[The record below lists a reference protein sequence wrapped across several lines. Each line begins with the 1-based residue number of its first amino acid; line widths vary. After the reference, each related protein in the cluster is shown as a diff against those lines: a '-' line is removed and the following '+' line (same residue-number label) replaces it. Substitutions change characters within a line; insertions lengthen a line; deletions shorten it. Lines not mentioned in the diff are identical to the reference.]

1 MKSMFQVL
9 SCDLVGKAMLALVG
23 ALLIRYM
30 SQADYALYSVAYALV
45 LVFVQVCSG
54 CLSRVYVVGFERFKL
69 QGDPGVLA
77 RLQFALLCL
86 GVPAL
91 AFVLGVNKPL
101 AWVCALAMA
110 LGCATEL
117 TKSRF
122 QQQMR
127 FGKFSSVEFVRAA
140 AVCAG
145 ISALVWFSGFHP
157 AALPVLLVQLLSFG
171 LIFALHGIP
180 KLDLLSSSAWR
191 ATRGFTTDLWNSSYR
206 YLFVYFLILALL
218 NQIDL
223 LVLRYMG
230 TEHQL
235 ATYAAAYRYYNVL
248 LLALTAANAVLLPAV
263 QRARTWEQTVALRRQ
278 HRAALLLFVPV
289 VAIAIIAAGTIM
301 PAVDGGRYP
310 ESPAIFR
317 VLAISSLLSFAMS
330 PALNIVFRY
339 EDFRF
344 LTGAAA
350 AACVIGPALNI
361 FMIPRFGAMGT
372 AWSLLISMTALNGAG
387 FWRASR
393 YRITTPLAAAA

>member
-9 SCDLVGKAMLALVG
+9 GFDLVGKAMLAVVG
-23 ALLIRYM
+23 GLLIRFM
-30 SQADYALYSVAYALV
+30 SQADYASYSVAYALV
-45 LVFVQVCSG
+45 LVFVQICSG

-69 QGDPGVLA
+69 QNDPGILA
-77 RLQFALLCL
+77 RLQFALLL
-86 GVPAL
+86 VGIPVL
-91 AFVLGVNKPL
+91 AFLLGFQKPL
-101 AWVCALAMA
+101 AWLCAAAMA

-127 FGKFSSVEFVRAA
+127 FWKFSSVEFARAA
-140 AVCAG
+140 AVCLG
-145 ISALVWFSGFHP
+145 VGGLVWFSGFHP
-157 AALPVLLVQLLSFG
+157 TAVGVLTIQLVSFAI
-171 LIFALHGIP
+171 IFALHGMP
-180 KLDLLSSSAWR
+180 RLSLLSSTAWT
-191 ATRGFTTDLWNSSYR
+191 ATATFARKLWSSSYR

-223 LVLRYMG
+223 LVLRYAG
-230 TEHQL
+230 SEHQL

-248 LLALTAANAVLLPAV
+248 LLALTAANAVLLPAS
-263 QRARTWEQTVALRRQ
+263 QRANTWEQTVALRRQ
-278 HRAALLLFVPV
+278 HRAALLLFIPV
-289 VAIAIIAAGTIM
+289 VAIAIFAAGFVM

-310 ESPAIFR
+310 ESPAVFR
-317 VLAISSLLSFAMS
+317 VLAVSSLLSFAMS

-350 AACVIGPALNI
+350 AACVIGPLLNV
-361 FMIPRFGAMGT
+361 FLIPRFGAMGT

-393 YRITTPLAAAA
+393 YRMTTPLAVAA